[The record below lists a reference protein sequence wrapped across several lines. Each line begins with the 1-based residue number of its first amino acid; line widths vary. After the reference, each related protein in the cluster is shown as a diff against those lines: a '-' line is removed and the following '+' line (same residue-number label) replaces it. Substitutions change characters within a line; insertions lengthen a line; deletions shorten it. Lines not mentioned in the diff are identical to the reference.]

1 MPGPLQ
7 DFKHLQSDD
16 RNTQKHLADDGEK
29 EKQRKDKTGKGWGGE
44 GRRVVKNKCTQVGQ
58 RKESEKAKEKGDSP
72 LLHFAP

>member
-1 MPGPLQ
+1 MCPAPCRISSIYSLMTDTLRSIWQ
-7 DFKHLQSDD
+7 
-16 RNTQKHLADDGEK
+16 TM

-44 GRRVVKNKCTQVGQ
+44 GRRVVKNKRTQVGQ